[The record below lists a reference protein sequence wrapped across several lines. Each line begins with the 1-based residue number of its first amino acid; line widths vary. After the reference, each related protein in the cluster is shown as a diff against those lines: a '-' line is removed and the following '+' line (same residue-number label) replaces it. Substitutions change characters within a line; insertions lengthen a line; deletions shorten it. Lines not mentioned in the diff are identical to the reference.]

1 MTIMFPVPTSAGKV
15 KIIEHID
22 NILKSQHQI
31 DLNFGRLEKSWD
43 HWLFLTLKE
52 GEKVIKK
59 LYTEIYSGFLSQHRR
74 DDIEFI
80 PHIGLGL
87 FLKSKSQ
94 YDPKNPRNL
103 TFDEETYRQA
113 LAEAESMDFN
123 FKCTLNILDLV
134 ELNDDF
140 TEIKPVK
147 NFILR

>member
-1 MTIMFPVPTSAGKV
+1 MIVMFPVPASTGKA
-15 KIIEHID
+15 KIIKHIES
-22 NILKSQHQI
+22 ILKNRQPI
-31 DLNFGRLEKSWD
+31 EIYFGRVKKSWD
-43 HWLFLTLKE
+43 HWLFLTLIE
-52 GEKVIKK
+52 GEQSIKK

-94 YDPKNPRNL
+94 YDPKNPKKL
-103 TFDEETYRQA
+103 EFDEETYRQA
-113 LAEAESMDFN
+113 LSEAESLDLN
-123 FKCTLNILDLV
+123 FKCKVENLNLV

-147 NFILR
+147 KFILR